1 MGDVP
6 NRHTDTRPALPGH
19 GRALSPALGEFVRLL
34 AEVAIEKYLDEAG
47 KGPEQHSPTP
57 RADDGCSDQH
67 EATSAQAGQSV
78 QEGRSHG

>member
-34 AEVAIEKYLDEAG
+34 AKVAVEKYLDETTGSGDREERKQLGMA
-47 KGPEQHSPTP
+47 S
-57 RADDGCSDQH
+57 
-67 EATSAQAGQSV
+67 
-78 QEGRSHG
+78 